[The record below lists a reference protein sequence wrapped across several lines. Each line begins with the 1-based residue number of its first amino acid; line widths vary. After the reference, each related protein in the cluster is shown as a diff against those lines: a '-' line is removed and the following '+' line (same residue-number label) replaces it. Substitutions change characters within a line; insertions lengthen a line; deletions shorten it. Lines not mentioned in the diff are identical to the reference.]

1 MRKLITAI
9 LAIAMVSSVSM
20 AVSTNPYVPDLATI
34 AGMTPAWDGSY
45 GDGTTSSGF
54 MMNDLGSEIRFGATM
69 QYGDG
74 LTDGWA
80 SMAIGYAWPTSPPV
94 ADLSAYDGYSLHIEN
109 TNDDI
114 WWVNLY
120 MNTGWTDAPY
130 SEPDNFYQNGW
141 TALNPGESVQ
151 LLLDFAAEGVI
162 NSNHVTNIGIQ
173 VGGNMDYDPSGPT
186 DNPSNPDHFSINV
199 KPIPAPGAIVLGSLG
214 AGLVGWLRRR
224 RSL

>member
-1 MRKLITAI
+1 MKRLT
-9 LAIAMVSSVSM
+9 LAMLAVAFMASVSL
-20 AVSTNPYVPDLATI
+20 AVPTNPYCPDLATI
-34 AGMTPAWDGSY
+34 AGMTVAWDGSY

-54 MMNDLGSEIRFGATM
+54 GVTDLGTEIRFGATM

-74 LTDGWA
+74 TVDGWA
-80 SMAIGYAWPTSPPV
+80 SMGIGYPWPTSPPV
-94 ADLSAYDGYSLHIEN
+94 SDLSAYDGYTMHVEN

-120 MNTGWTDAPY
+120 MNTGWTDAPWG
-130 SEPDNFYQNGW
+130 ETDNFYQNGW
-141 TALNPGESVQ
+141 VELDPGDSVQ
-151 LLLDFAAEGVI
+151 LVLDFTALGVV
-162 NSNHVTNIGIQ
+162 NSNHVTNIGFQ

-186 DNPSNPDHFSINV
+186 DNPSNPDHWSINC
-199 KPIPAPGAIVLGSLG
+199 KPIPAPGAVLLGSLG